1 MNQRSLKVTDLSFS
15 VRCLNILK
23 LNNIEYLGE
32 LTNYSLADL
41 ANFKGMSRRTMYL
54 IIKML
59 KNNDISLQREA
70 LQRKDNDKTY

>member
-1 MNQRSLKVTDLSFS
+1 MNQRSLKVTDLGFS

-32 LTNYSLADL
+32 LSQYSLTDL

-59 KNNDISLQREA
+59 KNNDISLHGEA
-70 LQRKDNDKTY
+70 FQKKDNDQSH